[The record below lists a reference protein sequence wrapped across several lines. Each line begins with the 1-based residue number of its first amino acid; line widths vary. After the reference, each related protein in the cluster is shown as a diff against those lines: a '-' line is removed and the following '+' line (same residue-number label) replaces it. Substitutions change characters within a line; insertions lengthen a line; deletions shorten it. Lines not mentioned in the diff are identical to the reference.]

1 MALSAVIVDD
11 EPLALDLLGAILEDQ
26 YDVHVLAKCSNG
38 FEAVTAVLEHNPDIL
53 FLDIEMPEMT
63 GFDVIRSIQADI
75 LPKVIFTTAYS
86 QYAVE
91 AFKVQALNYVLKP
104 LDDDKISECISRAKE
119 ALEKSEGQY
128 SKTKM
133 LTVMDDLNSTQ
144 ALSTSIS
151 SKALIVKDSDKMSF
165 LDKTLLKWVEADG
178 DYVCI
183 HMQDTT
189 HLIRATLKS
198 IEVELSEV
206 KFQRIHRS
214 TIINLDMV
222 KEIIPAKKGEAI
234 VVMVTGQHLKVSRN
248 YGADLRAKL
257 G

>member
-1 MALSAVIVDD
+1 MKVLLVDD
-11 EPLALDLLGAILEDQ
+11 EPLALDLLEAILKDNS
-26 YDVHVLAKCSNG
+26 DVDVLAKCSNG
-38 FEAVTAVLEHNPDIL
+38 FEAVKCVLEHTPDIL
-53 FLDIEMPEMT
+53 FLDIEMPEMS

-86 QYAVE
+86 HYAVE

-104 LDDDKISECISRAKE
+104 LDDQKIGDCIERAKQ
-119 ALEKSEGQY
+119 ALEKPQNQNN
-128 SKTKM
+128 KTKM

-144 ALSTSIS
+144 ALSPSVS
-151 SKALIVKDSDKMSF
+151 RKALIVKDSDKMSF
-165 LDKTLLKWVEADG
+165 LDKSLLKWVEADG

-198 IEVELSEV
+198 IEAELSDIN
-206 KFQRIHRS
+206 FQRIHRS

-248 YGADLRAKL
+248 YGADLRKKL
-257 G
+257 A